1 MNQHP
6 SAPVS
11 CLPALLA
18 VPMGA
23 VFMALSL
30 GSESQGLV
38 FGLLLGGSMG
48 LGLAH
53 HLGWLDR
60 AGCSAAAWPRTFGG
74 AVLVAV
80 AGVCLWFHDDPFVLF
95 LIATVLVYTLACFGL
110 NLLSYT
116 QALKKLPISLAYP
129 LMVSIGYLI
138 ILIVSWSVF
147 GERLAPVR
155 YAGAGLM
162 IVGLWLLV
170 R

>member
-1 MNQHP
+1 MSPYVFLVVALVLNAAANLLIKYSAVRHP
-6 SAPVS
+6 GATPMQTY
-11 CLPALLA
+11 LA
-18 VPMGA
+18 VP
-23 VFMALSL
+23 FL
-30 GSESQGLV
+30 
-38 FGLLLGGSMG
+38 
-48 LGLAH
+48 
-53 HLGWLDR
+53 
-60 AGCSAAAWPRTFGG
+60 
-74 AVLVAV
+74 
-80 AGVCLWFHDDPFVLF
+80 AGVV
-95 LIATVLVYTLACFGL
+95 CFGL

-162 IVGLWLLV
+162 LVGLWLLV